1 MRISRVMLA
10 ASLVLGAASTVH
22 AQDKPTTYVFG
33 TYYQCSQGDA
43 ARADAIFSEHE
54 APLLKAA
61 VASGSISAYGYLKHA
76 EGGAWRRAFYIT
88 GTDIGKISDAREAL
102 TKAMQTPEHIKAF
115 EEFGHICGSH
125 DDYIWRAVASSQAPN
140 AVAQTRA
147 AFGMSTYFI
156 CTSDETEAD
165 ADFQA
170 AYVPVLNERVKDGS
184 ITSWSWI
191 EHIFG
196 GVYRRALVLD
206 GKDTTSLLKNWA
218 TLTDTVEKQ
227 SPALSR
233 RFSAICDRHADYI
246 WEVGTPK

>member
-1 MRISRVMLA
+1 M
-10 ASLVLGAASTVH
+10 
-22 AQDKPTTYVFG
+22 
-33 TYYQCSQGDA
+33 
-43 ARADAIFSEHE
+43 
-54 APLLKAA
+54 
-61 VASGSISAYGYLKHA
+61 
-76 EGGAWRRAFYIT
+76 
-88 GTDIGKISDAREAL
+88 GKISEAREAL
-102 TKAMQTPEHIKAF
+102 TKAMQTPEHLKAF
-115 EEFGHICGSH
+115 QEFSHICGSH
-125 DDYIWRAVASSQAPN
+125 DDYIWRAVASSQAPD

-147 AFGMSTYFI
+147 PFGMSTYFI

-218 TLTDTVEKQ
+218 TLTDTVERQ